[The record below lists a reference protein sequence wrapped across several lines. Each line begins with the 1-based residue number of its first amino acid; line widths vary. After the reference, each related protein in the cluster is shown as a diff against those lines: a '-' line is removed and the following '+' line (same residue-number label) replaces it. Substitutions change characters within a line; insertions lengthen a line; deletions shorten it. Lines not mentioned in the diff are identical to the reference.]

1 MAAFVHHAN
10 RPLKRPRLGAP
21 DVYPQEAKQKED
33 ELTATNVKQG
43 FIFNNL
49 PTCQDEY
56 GTARTSHI
64 NPNKFGAC
72 FSTMVAEK
80 QKVNT
85 FQDSGKK
92 KIQISK
98 DNYWLVTQT
107 TKSKAA
113 IQAWFQD
120 LAGSKPLQYL
130 AKRVPQFNKKD
141 EIFVTLYDYGVP
153 MIRATWFLKMTAAY
167 SAAMSE
173 TKMKKRAPN
182 DPSQDWCQL
191 LNKFLRDQLAKII
204 EYHHTL
210 AATQS
215 AALSGALPGLGPLPA
230 AQSSLPPEIEHALN
244 LWQYNC
250 KLVRYLYQE
259 GMLECHEFLSWL
271 VDITEKVRPHD
282 DNTFRIVLPFC
293 LQFLEEFVKSQM
305 LSRRL
310 AYMCV
315 RRLTAMCNDATCAA
329 AQPAPSPHMVTSPSS
344 VTMPTSQPTQ
354 QQPLAAI
361 FAEYTSCP
369 QHRPIIV
376 GLSLI
381 LQTITLRCP
390 SALVWINIGEG
401 KSAGSPGSPLD
412 ILPCAPSSLPL
423 PGPPTMQNHHIRASI
438 RNAEHQIKMRS
449 RAAEVRWSSDKCQES
464 TTESKMS
471 APCYY
476 GNTPEITMYNLRGHT
491 ISRVLHVLEL
501 LDRHCFDR
509 CDSCNCL
516 DSLYNK
522 IFNAPQNKDGSEL
535 PMSDDPIILLLCE
548 WAVCSER
555 NGEHRALVVAQL
567 LEKRVIDL
575 ESEQKVDSEE
585 KESMSTVSLLPGAT
599 PLFQGLLTHFLDT
612 QAPVFVDESISS
624 EDRRAFANLVLLFS
638 ELIRCDVFSHDAYM
652 CTLISRGDLTT
663 SPPPL
668 VSEPPPSSERMDID
682 PEKRTPSEIKEEPK
696 DMDDIEIKQEPEE
709 KDSDDDSDDETKPSG
724 IQKKESV
731 SFQEK
736 FLEAIQSNKLTAERD
751 FFDDEKEDRKKG
763 FRESSTPS
771 PHQSKPNRHLMY
783 AMHFPIPQDEMSA
796 HECNQRLV
804 LLYGFGKARDEA
816 RHTVKRIQRETL
828 RALGSKKETPGKS
841 DSKTKHIKTEGQQ
854 PVNLEQVVE
863 RYRTLSYFDQHM
875 VTAACASHVLE
886 QIQSCS
892 QGSLE
897 NLPLVEQITLVF
909 ELMESAL
916 NIHGLLDFSVQL
928 LNYMSIVEMEL
939 TQKSSPLAGNY
950 TPNLCLSIVAVLRR
964 YQACLLVSQEQ
975 TATVF
980 ELLCGVVK
988 HVTNVTVCS
997 SAERCILAYL
1007 YDLYTSCSHLK
1018 AKFSDM
1024 FSSVASKV
1032 KQTLYTSIHPS
1043 ESNLM
1048 WNPKFMQEYILN
1060 SRGRQFHHSPLGK
1073 QLNESPTDRYSFV
1086 CNVLLSICCPTDAQM
1101 LNDLSIMCAELTSC
1115 CSALSSE
1122 WLGVLKA
1129 LCCSSNPSCGF
1140 NDILCQV
1147 DVNDLSI
1154 HDSVAVFAAILIAR
1168 HCFALEDVV
1177 EHVALTSLLVAT
1189 PSLTAGTQMESDAEP
1204 GARLM
1209 CRLLL
1214 RLLSTGPLPGQSD
1227 RNGYF
1232 VKSSCDQHLL
1242 AAAHRSI
1249 SVEALVGVLK
1259 AILLLGEASVG
1270 GGSSGNYDDFTDD
1283 PKSSGSIET
1292 ASLSDYA
1299 KFTLKTICSQSWV
1312 REIFLKDPDRLWT
1325 QEVLLDQVLSHKQA
1339 HYLVQLICYPSG
1351 VSTVTD
1357 SNYENEQKHAITR
1370 ILRNLDQWTL
1380 RVSWL
1385 ELQLMLKQCANSE
1398 MNSLLDNIAKATIEV
1413 FQQQQGDDGSTS
1425 KGALIG
1431 QNGQRKSLQQHK
1443 SELERCGIWLV
1454 APLISKLSSQVQGRV
1469 LRAAGNV
1476 LESVGQTWSK
1486 SSKDKDKQKT
1496 QMSLVSHQPLLSL
1509 VLTCLKGQDEQREGL
1524 LTSLQTQLTQF
1535 LQSPKDDRWEDEQS
1549 RRMMHEALQ
1558 LRLSLVGNMFD
1569 TILRS
1574 QQWTTEFALLLL
1586 QLITTGTVD
1595 THSNSELFTT
1605 VLDMLSVLIN
1615 STLSGDCSEGE
1626 KGREHQTLIKKLKK
1640 ELGDKHSY
1648 DIDRVRQLLPV
1659 PKKTCDVVTVEPM
1672 GSLIDTKGNKIAGF
1686 DSIDKKQGLQ
1696 VASKQKINPWDTLE
1710 AFKNP
1715 APLSWSFFG
1724 AVRMERKPLKY
1735 QEQFR
1740 LTHYHTHTR
1749 EKPDDYYFQ
1758 PPQLPP
1764 DEEEP
1769 PQPISHNEV
1778 EKVTMESGNSLS
1790 ESSKGDGSSGGQ
1802 GETTINTTTSKKRKR
1817 APRKKTPTPSQQI
1830 REPFAFNT
1838 GIGAGGGFQERPFMQ
1853 QPQNYMQG
1861 QFPYQQ
1867 PLPPAGPS
1875 RIDRQMTMGNSKAA
1889 LRNMLVDRKHP
1900 GTQGHGQTQP
1910 YHLMQKRQQMAQA
1923 QAHYKQQQQQ
1933 QAARGNVQDMFMPPF
1948 KGPHDGPMHHMPPG
1962 APQQQIPTSASYG
1975 GYNSQMMPQAPLPN
1989 DAMVSPNYSSHYSSH
2004 GAQPVGPGGMM
2015 GPQMGR
2021 PQSAQNQPAGYMSQ
2035 RRQVPAVSRLQ
2046 HQLQQRASMQH
2057 GVPPGNIMPH
2067 QPGAQI
2073 TGTQPYMQQ
2082 INSQQQQQDRQRQLL
2097 QQQRLAAMQKHQGG
2111 QHQQPQHQ
2119 QQPQHHQ
2126 QDHETANLV
2135 SHLKS
2140 QMTRGGPPGSMAPQ
2154 PLQPP
2159 PPQYN
2164 VYQQQY

>member
-1 MAAFVHHAN
+1 M
-10 RPLKRPRLGAP
+10 
-21 DVYPQEAKQKED
+21 
-33 ELTATNVKQG
+33 T
-43 FIFNNL
+43 
-49 PTCQDEY
+49 
-56 GTARTSHI
+56 
-64 NPNKFGAC
+64 
-72 FSTMVAEK
+72 
-80 QKVNT
+80 
-85 FQDSGKK
+85 
-92 KIQISK
+92 
-98 DNYWLVTQT
+98 
-107 TKSKAA
+107 
-113 IQAWFQD
+113 
-120 LAGSKPLQYL
+120 
-130 AKRVPQFNKKD
+130 
-141 EIFVTLYDYGVP
+141 
-153 MIRATWFLKMTAAY
+153 RATWFLKMTAAH

-173 TKMKKRAPN
+173 TKIKKRAPN
-182 DPSQDWCQL
+182 DPSLDWCQML
-191 LNKFLRDQLAKII
+191 TKFLRDQLTKIV

-215 AALSGALPGLGPLPA
+215 ATMSGLGSLA
-230 AQSSLPPEIEHALN
+230 APSSLPLEIEHAFN

-250 KLVRYLYQE
+250 RLARYLYQE

-271 VDITEKVRPHD
+271 VEITEKVKQHD
-282 DNTFRIVLPFC
+282 DNTFRIVLPFN
-293 LQFLEEFVKSQM
+293 LQFLEEFVRSQM

-315 RRLTAMCNDATCAA
+315 RRLTAIINDATCATN
-329 AQPAPSPHMVTSPSS
+329 PPTPSPHMVTSPTS
-344 VTMPTSQPTQ
+344 VSMPSSQPTP
-354 QQPLAAI
+354 QPALAAI

-369 QHRPIIV
+369 QHRPIVV

-381 LQTITLRCP
+381 LQTVALRCP

-401 KSAGSPGSPLD
+401 KSLSAPGSPLD

-423 PGPPTMQNHHIRASI
+423 PGPPSIQNHHIRASI

-464 TTESKMS
+464 TTDTKM
-471 APCYY
+471 AALCYQ
-476 GNTPEITMYNLRGHT
+476 GDNPNITMYNCRGHT

-509 CDSCNCL
+509 CDSTNCL

-522 IFNAPQNKDGSEL
+522 IFNTPPNKDGSDMPL
-535 PMSDDPIILLLCE
+535 SDDPIILLLCE

-555 NGEHRALVVAQL
+555 SGEHRALVVAQL

-575 ESEQKVDSEE
+575 ESEKAEPDLLEE
-585 KESMSTVSLLPGAT
+585 KESLSTVSLMPGAM
-599 PLFQGLLTHFLDT
+599 PMLQGLLTHFLDT
-612 QAPVFVDESISS
+612 QAPVYVDENGPI
-624 EDRRAFANLVLLFS
+624 EDRRAFASLVLLFS
-638 ELIRCDVFSHDAYM
+638 ELIRCDVFSHDSYM

-663 SPPPL
+663 SPLPSAN
-668 VSEPPPSSERMDID
+668 SEPPPSSERMEVD

-696 DMDDIEIKQEPEE
+696 DMDGIGIKQEQEE
-709 KDSDDDSDDETKPSG
+709 KEEYDDSDEDTKPSG
-724 IQKKESV
+724 IHKKESV

-736 FLEAIQSNKLTAERD
+736 FLEALQSNKLSTED
-751 FFDDEKEDRKKG
+751 SFFEDDKDERKKAL
-763 FRESSTPS
+763 REGGTPS
-771 PHQSKPNRHLMY
+771 PHPPPPKPNRHLMY
-783 AMHFPIPQDEMSA
+783 ATHFPLPQDEMSA

-816 RHTVKRIQRETL
+816 RHTARRIQRETL
-828 RALGSKKETPGKS
+828 RALGSKKETTPGKS
-841 DSKTKHIKTEGQQ
+841 DSKAKHIKSEGQ
-854 PVNLEQVVE
+854 PVSFEHVLE
-863 RYRTLSYFDQHM
+863 RYRTLSYFDQHA

-886 QIQSCS
+886 QVQSCT
-892 QGSLE
+892 QGSLD
-897 NLPLVEQITLVF
+897 NLPSVEQITLVF
-909 ELMESAL
+909 ELMENAL
-916 NIHGLLDFSVQL
+916 NIHALLEFSVQL
-928 LNYMSIVEMEL
+928 LNYMSIVEAEL

-980 ELLCGVVK
+980 ELLCGIVK

-1007 YDLYTSCSHLK
+1007 YELYTSCSHVK

-1032 KQTLYTSIHPS
+1032 KQTLYTSVHPS
-1043 ESNLM
+1043 ESNPL
-1048 WNPKFMQEYILN
+1048 WNPKFMQEYIQNPRDL
-1060 SRGRQFHHSPLGK
+1060 QFHHTSLGK
-1073 QLNESPTDRYSFV
+1073 QLNESSTDRYSFV
-1086 CNVLLSICCPTDAQM
+1086 CNVLLYICSPTEVQM

-1177 EHVALTSLLVAT
+1177 EHVALTSLLDFTT
-1189 PSLTAGTQMESDAEP
+1189 PSLNAGTQMESDAEP

-1227 RNGYF
+1227 KNGYY

-1259 AILLLGEASVG
+1259 AILLLGEAGVG
-1270 GGSSGNYDDFTDD
+1270 GGTSGSFDDFTED
-1283 PKSSGSIET
+1283 PRSSGSIET

-1325 QEVLLDQVLSHKQA
+1325 REVLLDQVLSHKHA
-1339 HYLVQLICYPSG
+1339 HYLVQLICYPNG
-1351 VSTVTD
+1351 VPLISD
-1357 SNYENEQKHAITR
+1357 GSYESEQKQAITR

-1398 MNSLLDNIAKATIEV
+1398 MNPLLDNIAKATIEV
-1413 FQQQQGDDGSTS
+1413 FQQQHSDEGSAATKS
-1425 KGALIG
+1425 APGG
-1431 QNGQRKSLQQHK
+1431 QNGQRKAVQQIR
-1443 SELERCGIWLV
+1443 LEQERSGVWLV

-1476 LESVGQTWSK
+1476 LESVGHTWSK
-1486 SSKDKDKQKT
+1486 SSKDKDKHGHKA

-1615 STLSGDCSEGE
+1615 STLSSDCSEGE

-1686 DSIDKKQGLQ
+1686 DSINKKQGLQ

-1710 AFKNP
+1710 AYKNP

-1740 LTHYHTHTR
+1740 LTHYHTHHR
-1749 EKPDDYYFQ
+1749 ERPDDYYFQ

-1769 PQPISHNEV
+1769 APPPASGPEA
-1778 EKVTMESGNSLS
+1778 EKAATDSSGNSLS
-1790 ESSKGDGSSGGQ
+1790 ESGKGEGSGSGSTAGA
-1802 GETTINTTTSKKRKR
+1802 GDITSGVTTSKKRKR
-1817 APRKKTPTPSQQI
+1817 VRKKTPTPGQQMM
-1830 REPFAFNT
+1830 REPFAYNQNM
-1838 GIGAGGGFQERPFMQ
+1838 GGFPERPFMQ
-1853 QPQNYMQG
+1853 QQQNYMPG

-1867 PLPPAGPS
+1867 PLPPGPS
-1875 RIDRQMTMGNSKAA
+1875 RMDRQMPMGGNSKAA
-1889 LRNMLVDRKHP
+1889 LRNMLVDRKQP
-1900 GTQGHGQTQP
+1900 GNQREEVHYGSP
-1910 YHLMQKRQQMAQA
+1910 ILKYHLMQKQQQM
-1923 QAHYKQQQQQ
+1923 AHYKQQQ
-1933 QAARGNVQDMFMPPF
+1933 AARAMGGSGVSTDMFMQY
-1948 KGPHDGPMHHMPPG
+1948 KGPHEGPMHHMQPG
-1962 APQQQIPTSASYG
+1962 QPQQAPSSVGYG
-1975 GYNSQMMPQAPLPN
+1975 GYGNQMMQQPQLTN
-1989 DAMVSPNYSSHYSSH
+1989 DPMVSPNYSHYSAH
-2004 GAQPVGPGGMM
+2004 GAQPTVGPGGMM

-2021 PQSAQNQPAGYMSQ
+2021 PQVQPGQSGYMSQ
-2035 RRQVPAVSRLQ
+2035 HRQVPEAVSRLQ
-2046 HQLQQRASMQH
+2046 HQLQQRASMQR
-2057 GVPPGNIMPH
+2057 GMAPGNIMPQH
-2067 QPGAQI
+2067 QPTAPHSG
-2073 TGTQPYMQQ
+2073 GQPYMQPLAAPQ
-2082 INSQQQQQDRQRQLL
+2082 ERQHQVLRQQRLAVLQKQQQQQ
-2097 QQQRLAAMQKHQGG
+2097 QQQHQ
-2111 QHQQPQHQ
+2111 P
-2119 QQPQHHQ
+2119 PQHHQ
-2126 QDHETANLV
+2126 QDQQTANLV
-2135 SHLKS
+2135 SRLKS
-2140 QMTRGGPPGSMAPQ
+2140 QMTQSGPGSMGPAQ
-2154 PLQPP
+2154 AMQQQP

-2164 VYQQQY
+2164 PYQQQY

>member
-1 MAAFVHHAN
+1 MAAFVHYGN

-21 DVYPQEAKQKED
+21 DVYPQDPKQKED

-43 FIFNNL
+43 FNNQ
-49 PTCQDEY
+49 PAFASDEY
-56 GTARTSHI
+56 GSARNSHI

-72 FSTMVAEK
+72 FSTLVAEK

-98 DNYWLVTQT
+98 DNYYPVTQT
-107 TKSKAA
+107 TKSKAGL
-113 IQAWFQD
+113 QAWFQD
-120 LAGSKPLQYL
+120 LAGSKPLPYL
-130 AKRVPQFNKKD
+130 AKRVPLFNKKD
-141 EIFVTLYDYGVP
+141 DIFVTLCEYDVP
-153 MIRATWFLKMTAAY
+153 LVRATWFLKMTAAH

-182 DPSQDWCQL
+182 DPSQDWCQML
-191 LNKFLRDQLAKII
+191 TKFLRDQLTKII

-215 AALSGALPGLGPLPA
+215 AAMSCLGSLSAP
-230 AQSSLPPEIEHALN
+230 SSLPSEIEHAFN
-244 LWQYNC
+244 LWQYSC
-250 KLVRYLYQE
+250 RLTRYLYQE

-271 VDITEKVRPHD
+271 VEITEKVKPHD
-282 DNTFRIVLPFC
+282 DNTFRMVLPFN
-293 LQFLEEFVKSQM
+293 LQFLMEFLRSQM

-315 RRLTAMCNDATCAA
+315 RRLTAIINDAACATN
-329 AQPAPSPHMVTSPSS
+329 PPTPSPHMVTSPTS
-344 VTMPTSQPTQ
+344 VTMPTNQPTP

-376 GLSLI
+376 GLSII
-381 LQTITLRCP
+381 LQHITLLCP

-401 KSAGSPGSPLD
+401 KSINVPGSPLD

-423 PGPPTMQNHHIRASI
+423 PGQPSIQNHHIRASI

-464 TTESKMS
+464 TTDSKM
-471 APCYY
+471 AALCYH
-476 GNTPEITMYNLRGHT
+476 GNNPDMSMYNLGGHT

-509 CDSCNCL
+509 CDSTNCL

-522 IFNAPQNKDGSEL
+522 IFNSPPNKDGADL

-567 LEKRVIDL
+567 LEKRVVDL
-575 ESEQKVDSEE
+575 ESEKAEADLLEE
-585 KESMSTVSLLPGAT
+585 KESLSTVSLMPGSM
-599 PLFQGLLTHFLDT
+599 PMLQGLLTHFLDT
-612 QAPVFVDESISS
+612 QAPIYVDEHGPID
-624 EDRRAFANLVLLFS
+624 DRRAFASLVLLFS
-638 ELIRCDVFSHDAYM
+638 ELIRCDVFSHDSYM

-663 SPPPL
+663 SPPPPAN
-668 VSEPPPSSERMDID
+668 SEPPPSSERMEVD

-696 DMDDIEIKQEPEE
+696 DMDDIEIKQEPEDKE
-709 KDSDDDSDDETKPSG
+709 DYDDSDEDVKPG
-724 IQKKESV
+724 ALQKKESV

-736 FLEAIQSNKLTAERD
+736 FLEAIQSNKLTTEPD
-751 FFDDEKEDRKKG
+751 FFEDEKEDRKKV
-763 FRESSTPS
+763 FREGASPS
-771 PHQSKPNRHLMY
+771 PYLPKPNRHLMY
-783 AMHFPIPQDEMSA
+783 ATHFPIPQDEMSA

-816 RHTVKRIQRETL
+816 RHATRRIQKETL
-828 RALGSKKETPGKS
+828 RALGSKKETPGKA
-841 DSKTKHIKTEGQQ
+841 KHIKSEGQ
-854 PVNLEQVVE
+854 PVSFEHVLE
-863 RYRTLSYFDQHM
+863 RYRTLSFFDQHM

-886 QIQSCS
+886 QVQSCTR
-892 QGSLE
+892 GSLD
-897 NLPLVEQITLVF
+897 NLPSVEQITLVF
-909 ELMESAL
+909 ELMENAL
-916 NIHGLLDFSVQL
+916 NIHALLDFSVQL
-928 LNYMSIVEMEL
+928 LNYMSIVEVTL

-980 ELLCGVVK
+980 ELLCGIVK

-1007 YDLYTSCSHLK
+1007 YELYTSCSHVK

-1032 KQTLYTSIHPS
+1032 KQTLYTSVHPS
-1043 ESNLM
+1043 ESNPL
-1048 WNPKFMQEYILN
+1048 WNPKLLQDYIQN
-1060 SRGRQFHHSPLGK
+1060 PRGRQFHHTSLGK
-1073 QLNESPTDRYSFV
+1073 QLNESSTDRYSFV
-1086 CNVLLSICCPTDAQM
+1086 CNALLSICCPTDVQM

-1177 EHVALTSLLVAT
+1177 EHVALTSLLDFTT
-1189 PSLTAGTQMESDAEP
+1189 PSLNAGTQMESDAEP

-1214 RLLSTGPLPGQSD
+1214 RLLTTGPLPGQSD
-1227 RNGYF
+1227 KNGYY

-1242 AAAHRSI
+1242 AAAHQSI

-1259 AILLLGEASVG
+1259 AILLLGEAGVG
-1270 GGSSGNYDDFTDD
+1270 GGTSGSFDDFTDD
-1283 PKSSGSIET
+1283 PKSSSSIET

-1325 QEVLLDQVLSHKQA
+1325 REVLLDQVLSHKHA
-1339 HYLVQLICYPSG
+1339 HYLVQLICYPNG
-1351 VSTVTD
+1351 VPPISD
-1357 SNYENEQKHAITR
+1357 GSYESEQKQAITR
-1370 ILRNLDQWTL
+1370 ILRSLDQWTL

-1398 MNSLLDNIAKATIEV
+1398 MNPLLDNIAKATIEV
-1413 FQQQQGDDGSTS
+1413 FQQQQGDEGSA
-1425 KGALIG
+1425 ALKSAPLS
-1431 QNGQRKSLQQHK
+1431 QNGQRKLVQQIK
-1443 SELERCGIWLV
+1443 SEQERSGVWLV

-1486 SSKDKDKQKT
+1486 SSKDKDKHGQKT

-1615 STLSGDCSEGE
+1615 STLSSDCSEGE

-1710 AFKNP
+1710 AYKNP
-1715 APLSWSFFG
+1715 APLSWSFFR

-1740 LTHYHTHTR
+1740 LTHYHTHNR
-1749 EKPDDYYFQ
+1749 EKSDDYYFQ

-1769 PQPISHNEV
+1769 PQPISSQEA
-1778 EKVTMESGNSLS
+1778 EKVAMDSSGNSLS
-1790 ESSKGDGSSGGQ
+1790 ESSKGEGSSGGGA
-1802 GETTINTTTSKKRKR
+1802 GEMTSSTTTSKKRKR
-1817 APRKKTPTPSQQI
+1817 APRKKTPTPGQQI
-1830 REPFAFNT
+1830 MREPFSYNQ
-1838 GIGAGGGFQERPFMQ
+1838 GMAGFPERPFMQ
-1853 QPQNYMQG
+1853 QQQNYMQG
-1861 QFPYQQ
+1861 PFPYQQ

-1875 RIDRQMTMGNSKAA
+1875 RMDRQMPIGGNSKAA
-1889 LRNMLVDRKHP
+1889 LRNMLVDRKQP
-1900 GTQGHGQTQP
+1900 GNQGHNQAS
-1910 YHLMQKRQQMAQA
+1910 YHLMQKRQQMA
-1923 QAHYKQQQQQ
+1923 HFKQQQ
-1933 QAARGNVQDMFMPPF
+1933 QAARAMGGSNVSGDMYMPYN
-1948 KGPHDGPMHHMPPG
+1948 KGPHEGPMHHMQPG
-1962 APQQQIPTSASYG
+1962 QSQVPTSVSYS
-1975 GYNSQMMPQAPLPN
+1975 GYSGQIMQQGPLPN
-1989 DAMVSPNYSSHYSSH
+1989 ETMVSPNYSHYSAH
-2004 GAQPVGPGGMM
+2004 GGQPVGPGGMM
-2015 GPQMGR
+2015 GPGMGR
-2021 PQSAQNQPAGYMSQ
+2021 PQLQQGQQGYMSQ
-2035 RRQVPAVSRLQ
+2035 HRQVPEAVRLQ
-2046 HQLQQRASMQH
+2046 HQLQQRASSMHH
-2057 GVPPGNIMPH
+2057 GVAQGNLIPQN
-2067 QPGAQI
+2067 QPGAQH
-2073 TGTQPYMQQ
+2073 TGAQPYMP
-2082 INSQQQQQDRQRQLL
+2082 QDRQRQAL
-2097 QQQRLAAMQKHQGG
+2097 QQQRLAVLKTQQQQ
-2111 QHQQPQHQ
+2111 QHQQ

-2126 QDHETANLV
+2126 QDQQTASLV
-2135 SHLKS
+2135 SRLKS
-2140 QMTRGGPPGSMAPQ
+2140 QMTQGAPGNMGPGQAMQ
-2154 PLQPP
+2154 QQP

-2164 VYQQQY
+2164 PYQQPY